1 MAVRAQ
7 IQGLSDCYGAE
18 IAGRQPGG
26 IRVTKF
32 SVKSVAAILVATIAI
47 AAIACGQAAP
57 TEPSV
62 TIIQRASPPIPAPA
76 PTKSPDLDA
85 LAAEAIVG
93 TPVTVNMIDNGGA
106 GPMLYDPV
114 DFAFAVG
121 EGVNFTFIAEAAF
134 HTFTINDLD
143 INVEVNAGETVGFDY
158 VFEEP
163 GTYDLVCVPHEALGM
178 VGTITVQ

>member
-1 MAVRAQ
+1 M
-7 IQGLSDCYGAE
+7 
-18 IAGRQPGG
+18 
-26 IRVTKF
+26 TKLA
-32 SVKSVAAILVATIAI
+32 VAAILVATVAI

-57 TEPSV
+57 SGPSV

-76 PTKSPDLDA
+76 PTAVPGEGEDES
-85 LAAEAIVG
+85 EAIVG

-106 GPMLYDPV
+106 GPMEYDPV

-134 HTFTINDLD
+134 HSFTVSDLD

-158 VFEEP
+158 IFEEP
-163 GTYDLVCVPHEALGM
+163 GTYELVCVPHEALGM

>member
-1 MAVRAQ
+1 M
-7 IQGLSDCYGAE
+7 
-18 IAGRQPGG
+18 
-26 IRVTKF
+26 TKF
-32 SVKSVAAILVATIAI
+32 SVKSVAAIMAATIAI

-76 PTKSPDLDA
+76 PTKVPGVGEDD
-85 LAAEAIVG
+85 EKAIVG

-106 GPMLYDPV
+106 GPMLYDPA
-114 DFAFAVG
+114 DFTFAVG

-134 HTFTINDLD
+134 HTFTVNDLE
-143 INVEVNAGETVGFDY
+143 INEEVNAGETVGFDFI
-158 VFEEP
+158 FEEP
-163 GTYDLVCVPHEALGM
+163 GTYELVCVPHEALGM

>member
-1 MAVRAQ
+1 M
-7 IQGLSDCYGAE
+7 
-18 IAGRQPGG
+18 
-26 IRVTKF
+26 TKLA
-32 SVKSVAAILVATIAI
+32 VAAILVATVAI

-57 TEPSV
+57 TAPSV

-76 PTKSPDLDA
+76 PTAVPGEGEGA
-85 LAAEAIVG
+85 LEVIVG

-106 GPMLYDPV
+106 GPMEYDPV
-114 DFAFAVG
+114 DFTFAVG

-158 VFEEP
+158 IFEEP
-163 GTYDLVCVPHEALGM
+163 GTYELVCVPHEALGM

>member
-1 MAVRAQ
+1 MGPKKVPYN
-7 IQGLSDCYGAE
+7 QGGNS
-18 IAGRQPGG
+18 
-26 IRVTKF
+26 VTKF
-32 SVKSVAAILVATIAI
+32 SVKSVAAILAVAVAI

-57 TEPSV
+57 TGPSV

-76 PTKSPDLDA
+76 PTAVPGEGGDA
-85 LAAEAIVG
+85 VEAIVG

-106 GPMLYDPV
+106 GPMEYDPT
-114 DFAFAVG
+114 DFSFAVG

-134 HTFTINDLD
+134 HTFTISDLD

-158 VFEEP
+158 IFEEP
-163 GTYDLVCVPHEALGM
+163 GTYDLICVPHEALGM

>member
-1 MAVRAQ
+1 MTR
-7 IQGLSDCYGAE
+7 
-18 IAGRQPGG
+18 
-26 IRVTKF
+26 F
-32 SVKSVAAILVATIAI
+32 SVKSVAAILAVAVTI
-47 AAIACGQAAP
+47 AAIACGQPAP

-76 PTKSPDLDA
+76 PTKAPDDEGA
-85 LAAEAIVG
+85 AAEAIVG

-106 GPMLYDPV
+106 GPMAYDPT
-114 DFAFAVG
+114 DFTFSVG

-143 INVEVNAGETVGFDY
+143 INVEVNAGETVGFDFI
-158 VFEEP
+158 FEDP
-163 GTYDLVCVPHEALGM
+163 GTYDLICVPHEALGM